1 MQGRGIEKTESKT
14 KERGDYGL
22 LCSHT
27 GSHTLSDI
35 DGIKAVLLPAV
46 EG

>member
-1 MQGRGIEKTESKT
+1 MRGRGIENTESKT

-22 LCSHT
+22 LCSH
-27 GSHTLSDI
+27 GGPHTLSDI
-35 DGIKAVLLPAV
+35 DDIKAVLLPAV

>member
-1 MQGRGIEKTESKT
+1 MQGQGIENTESKT
-14 KERGDYGL
+14 KERRLYGL
-22 LCSHT
+22 LCSHR